1 MIYTLIGKKV
11 GMTQVYDGENRL
23 LPVTVVEAG
32 PCYVAQV
39 KTSDTDGYNAIQ
51 IGYGSKRAKRIT
63 KSEAGHFKKAGVE
76 AKATLREVRC
86 PESTEYKVGD
96 VLTVSG
102 FEEGQ
107 KVDIVGVT
115 KGKGFQ
121 GVMKRY
127 NFGGGPDSHGSMTH
141 RRGGSYGQCQWPG
154 RVYKGRK
161 MPGHMGHVRR
171 TVQNLQVVRIIE
183 DKNVILLK
191 GSLPGANGS
200 QILIRTAKKTKT
212 AA

>member
-39 KTSDTDGYNAIQ
+39 KTSGTDGYNAIQ
-51 IGYGSKRAKRIT
+51 IGYESKRANRIT

-76 AKATLREVRC
+76 VKATLREVRC
-86 PESTEYKVGD
+86 HESTEYKVGD

-107 KVDIVGVT
+107 TVDIVGVT

-141 RRGGSYGQCQWPG
+141 RRGGSYGQSQWPG

-171 TVQNLQVVRIIE
+171 TVQNLQVVRIVE
-183 DKNVILLK
+183 DKNVLLIK
-191 GSLPGANGS
+191 GSLPGPNGS

>member
-63 KSEAGHFKKAGVE
+63 KSEAGHFIKAGVE

-86 PESTEYKVGD
+86 QESTEYKVGD